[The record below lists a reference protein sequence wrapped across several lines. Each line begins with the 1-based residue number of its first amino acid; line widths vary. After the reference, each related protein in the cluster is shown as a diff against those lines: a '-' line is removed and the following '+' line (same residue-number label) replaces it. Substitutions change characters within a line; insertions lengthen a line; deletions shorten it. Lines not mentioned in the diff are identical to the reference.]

1 MTSDNWVYGA
11 ALLLYWLGY
20 FIVHSLLA
28 SLPVKRWV
36 VAHKPGFMPA
46 YRLMLNV
53 IAVVLLVPIVWLTVL
68 QAWPV
73 LWQWQGIASWIAH
86 VLKGLALLGFIWSL
100 KYCDLQE
107 FFGFKQWR
115 MHQLIAEDQEN
126 FRLSSL
132 HRFVRHPWYFFALV
146 LLWTQDMNVGKLI
159 TSGMA
164 TLYFAIGSRME
175 EKKLLVYHGERYRR
189 YMERVPGLFPLP
201 WKFLRRDEEQGL

>member
-1 MTSDNWVYGA
+1 MTSDNWFYGT
-11 ALLLYWLGY
+11 ALLISWLGY

-28 SLPVKRWV
+28 SLTVKRWV
-36 VAHKPGFMPA
+36 AAHKPGFMPA
-46 YRLMLNV
+46 YRLAFNV
-53 IAVVLLVPIVWLTVL
+53 IAVALLVPIVWLTAL

-73 LWQWQGIASWIAH
+73 LWQWHGIGSWLAG

-100 KYCDLQE
+100 KYYDLQE

-115 MHQLIAEDQEN
+115 MHQLIPEDQES
-126 FRLSSL
+126 FRLSPL

-164 TLYFAIGSRME
+164 TLYLMIGSRME

-201 WKFLRRDEEQGL
+201 WKFLRRDEAQGL